1 MEEKITK
8 YVTEKRA
15 AIFLV
20 FLAAFFAGN
29 IAAACVTKYQGAGE
43 RRIGISDRTEMK
55 DGNNADVPENAGNKE
70 AEAAEVSG
78 STVLWEAAEGNW
90 GLSFQEEGKPPVA
103 NATFEELAKYNAY
116 YAENT
121 EEKRIYLTFDC
132 GYENGNTP
140 AILEALKKHQA
151 PATFFVVGNFVKDN
165 PELVQQMLSEHH
177 TVGNH
182 TEHHPD
188 MSQMADLASFQKE
201 IGGLESLFREATG
214 QEISKYYR
222 PPQGKYSEAN
232 LKMAQELGYKTFF
245 WSLAY
250 VDWYA
255 DNQPTKEEA
264 FEKLLGRIHPGALV
278 LLHNTSSTN
287 AAILDELL
295 TKWEEMG
302 YSFGTLEE
310 LAASF
315 V

>member
-29 IAAACVTKYQGAGE
+29 IAAACVMKYQGAEE
-43 RRIGISDRTEMK
+43 RQSGISGR
-55 DGNNADVPENAGNKE
+55 
-70 AEAAEVSG
+70 AAAVSG
-78 STVLWEAAEGNW
+78 STVLRDAAEGNW

-140 AILEALKKHQA
+140 AILEALKKHQT

-165 PELVQQMLSEHH
+165 PELVQQMLAEHH

-278 LLHNTSSTN
+278 LLHNTSPTN

>member
-1 MEEKITK
+1 
-8 YVTEKRA
+8 
-15 AIFLV
+15 
-20 FLAAFFAGN
+20 
-29 IAAACVTKYQGAGE
+29 
-43 RRIGISDRTEMK
+43 MK
-55 DGNNADVPENAGNKE
+55 GGNNADVSENVGNKE
-70 AEAAEVSG
+70 AEAAAVSG
-78 STVLWEAAEGNW
+78 STVHRDAAEGNW

-140 AILEALKKHQA
+140 AILEALKKHQT

-165 PELVQQMLSEHH
+165 PELVQQMLAEHH

-278 LLHNTSSTN
+278 LLHNTSPTN

>member
-29 IAAACVTKYQGAGE
+29 IAAACVMKYQGAEE
-43 RRIGISDRTEMK
+43 RQSGISGRT
-55 DGNNADVPENAGNKE
+55 
-70 AEAAEVSG
+70 AAVSG
-78 STVLWEAAEGNW
+78 STVLRDAAEGNW

-140 AILEALKKHQA
+140 AILEALKKHQT

-165 PELVQQMLSEHH
+165 PELVQQMLAEHH

-278 LLHNTSSTN
+278 LLHNTSPTN

>member
-29 IAAACVTKYQGAGE
+29 IAAACVMKYQGTEE
-43 RRIGISDRTEMK
+43 RQSGISGRTEMK
-55 DGNNADVPENAGNKE
+55 GGNNADASENVGNKE
-70 AEAAEVSG
+70 AEAAAVSG
-78 STVLWEAAEGNW
+78 STVFRDAAEGNW

-140 AILEALKKHQA
+140 AILEALKKHQT
-151 PATFFVVGNFVKDN
+151 PATFFVVGNYLETS
-165 PELVQQMLSEHH
+165 PELVKQMVAEGH

-182 TEHHPD
+182 TFHHPE
-188 MSQMADLASFQKE
+188 MSKISDAASFEKELKDVETLYQK
-201 IGGLESLFREATG
+201 ITG
-214 QEISKYYR
+214 EELTRFYR
-222 PPQGKYSEAN
+222 PPQGKYNTQN
-232 LKMAQELGYKTFF
+232 LQMAGDLGYKTFF

-250 VDWYA
+250 VDWIQ
-255 DNQPTKEEA
+255 DQQPTKEAA
-264 FEKLLGRIHPGALV
+264 FDKLLKRIHPGAVV
-278 LLHNTSSTN
+278 LLHSTSSTN
-287 AAILDELL
+287 AQILDELL

-302 YSFGTLEE
+302 YHFAPLSE
-310 LAASF
+310 LAEKI
-315 V
+315 

>member
-29 IAAACVTKYQGAGE
+29 IAAACVMKYQGTEE
-43 RRIGISDRTEMK
+43 RQSGISGRTEMK
-55 DGNNADVPENAGNKE
+55 DGNNADASENVGNKE
-70 AEAAEVSG
+70 AEAAVVSG
-78 STVLWEAAEGNW
+78 STVLRDAAEGNW

-165 PELVQQMLSEHH
+165 PELVQQMLAEHH
-177 TVGNH
+177 TVGRH
-182 TEHHPD
+182 
-188 MSQMADLASFQKE
+188 
-201 IGGLESLFREATG
+201 
-214 QEISKYYR
+214 
-222 PPQGKYSEAN
+222 
-232 LKMAQELGYKTFF
+232 
-245 WSLAY
+245 
-250 VDWYA
+250 
-255 DNQPTKEEA
+255 
-264 FEKLLGRIHPGALV
+264 
-278 LLHNTSSTN
+278 
-287 AAILDELL
+287 
-295 TKWEEMG
+295 
-302 YSFGTLEE
+302 
-310 LAASF
+310 
-315 V
+315 

>member
-1 MEEKITK
+1 
-8 YVTEKRA
+8 
-15 AIFLV
+15 
-20 FLAAFFAGN
+20 
-29 IAAACVTKYQGAGE
+29 
-43 RRIGISDRTEMK
+43 MK
-55 DGNNADVPENAGNKE
+55 DGNNADASENAGNKE

-188 MSQMADLASFQKE
+188 MSQMADLVSFQKE